1 MKNSNNMASFTLG
14 LLFGAIVGSVAGLFV
29 APKSG
34 EETRTYIV
42 DELTKLR
49 DQAEDVMS
57 DLSGVSGQWAT
68 KAKQV
73 IQEKIDSVNDILKSA
88 REAEDLANTEIDDDF
103 SEFLGEDDNTTSQT
117 KDNKPE
123 DDMQNTATVQEEKPS
138 KVE

>member
-14 LLFGAIVGSVAGLFV
+14 LLFGAVVGTVAGLFA

-57 DLSGVSGQWAT
+57 DLSGASGQWAT

-88 REAEDLANTEIDDDF
+88 REAEDLVNTEIDDDF
-103 SEFLGEDDNTTSQT
+103 SEFLGGEDNTGSEVKDNKLEEDKQNITTSQ
-117 KDNKPE
+117 
-123 DDMQNTATVQEEKPS
+123 EETPS